1 MFKKI
6 VSHTVK
12 FVLHTLKFMPV
23 AATGLGLGIVNIGI
37 LLSLFLNSIIP
48 SVVGLVICLL
58 FISKIFLKN
67 VLHFR
72 HFISELRNPLVA
84 SFIPTISMAIMS
96 MAVVVAYFSIDV
108 ARYVWYFGFV
118 LHILLLMSFIY
129 HCITVFDLKRIV
141 PSWFV
146 PPIGLVVAS
155 VSGVPLG
162 FQEIAQVVFVFGFTV
177 LFCLMPIVLYRI
189 IFSRMI
195 KRQVMPTFGIIG
207 APINLCLAGYLTA
220 FDNLNPLLLN
230 FLVNLG
236 VSTTALVYISFFY
249 LRQLAFTPLFAS
261 YTFPLAVG
269 AIAMFK
275 YSQYLAKQGLEYS
288 QLFYYISLFETV
300 VACFIISYVLYKL
313 LGHIYDVIVKEHSS
327 DAI

>member
-12 FVLHTLKFMPV
+12 FVSHTLKLMPV

-37 LLSLFLNSIIP
+37 LLSLFLNSITP
-48 SVVGLVICLL
+48 SVVGLGICLL

-72 HFISELRNPLVA
+72 HFISELKNPLVA

-118 LHILLLMSFIY
+118 LHILLLISFIY
-129 HCITVFDLKRIV
+129 HCITAFDLKRIV

-189 IFSRMI
+189 IFSRI
-195 KRQVMPTFGIIG
+195 HV
-207 APINLCLAGYLTA
+207 
-220 FDNLNPLLLN
+220 
-230 FLVNLG
+230 
-236 VSTTALVYISFFY
+236 
-249 LRQLAFTPLFAS
+249 
-261 YTFPLAVG
+261 
-269 AIAMFK
+269 K
-275 YSQYLAKQGLEYS
+275 YCQ
-288 QLFYYISLFETV
+288 
-300 VACFIISYVLYKL
+300 L
-313 LGHIYDVIVKEHSS
+313 LGLLGLPLTCVWLDI
-327 DAI
+327 